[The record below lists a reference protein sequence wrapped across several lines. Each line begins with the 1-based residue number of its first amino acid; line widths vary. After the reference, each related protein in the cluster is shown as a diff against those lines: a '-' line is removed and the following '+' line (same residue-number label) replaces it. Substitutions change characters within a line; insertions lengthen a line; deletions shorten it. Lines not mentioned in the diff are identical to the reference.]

1 MAPNGWICANRPEGV
16 NFLQMSMTKTSFFPN
31 IRIMAVRNSEEFQ
44 DIFLEEKSPQGDSK
58 TAKLLHRDSM
68 TEKRI
73 HRLCS
78 EFSPKPLKL

>member
-1 MAPNGWICANRPEGV
+1 
-16 NFLQMSMTKTSFFPN
+16 
-31 IRIMAVRNSEEFQ
+31 MAVRNSEEFQ